1 MADSWLSSLVSA
13 ARLLGLNYSFLLNA
27 FERGSWLAGIG
38 VTLELALCTIL
49 ASGLAGLLLT
59 AMLVSSRPWLQQPAR
74 AFIELTRNTPVL
86 VQLYCAFFVLN
97 MLLNQLL
104 GGAGHNP
111 LTAFSWVVIVLSLHY
126 GAFHAEALRAGMEAV
141 PAGMR
146 ESALSLGFSQRQILY
161 YIELP
166 LALRFSLPSLTNNL
180 VQLVKSTAL
189 GSAIAVAEVTYASL
203 MIWVQ
208 RDNVLELMI
217 FIFLV
222 YSLLTLLVARLG
234 KQLERHWRMPG
245 YGH

>member
-1 MADSWLSSLVSA
+1 MPDAWLQNVVSA
-13 ARLLGLNYSFLLNA
+13 SRLLGLKYDFLLNA

-38 VTLELALCTIL
+38 TTLELTACAMLVS
-49 ASGLAGLLLT
+49 ALAGLLLT
-59 AMLVSSRPWLQQPAR
+59 AMLVSTRSWLVEPAR

-97 MLLNQLL
+97 MLLNHVL

-111 LTAFSWVVIVLSLHY
+111 LTAFSWVVIVLALHY
-126 GAFHAEALRAGMEAV
+126 GAFHAEALRAGIEAV

-146 ESALSLGFSQRQILY
+146 ESALSLGFSQRQILWH
-161 YIELP
+161 IELP
-166 LALRFSLPSLTNNL
+166 LALRFSLPALTNNL

-189 GSAIAVAEVTYASL
+189 GSAIAVADVTYASL

-217 FIFLV
+217 FLFLV
-222 YSLLTLLVARLG
+222 YSALTLLVAQLG

-245 YGH
+245 YGY